1 MANDE
6 RLIERVRDLL
16 AGHAGISERRMFG
29 VNCFMLDG
37 NLCCGVRGDEL
48 VLRLGDEDLDAAL
61 ADPHGRPFD
70 MSPRPMKGWVTIGAA
85 ALETD
90 EDLWRWLDPA
100 VDFASSLPPK

>member
-6 RLIERVRDLL
+6 RLIERVRDVL
-16 AGHAGISERRMFG
+16 ARHGRIGERKMFG

-37 NLCCGVRGDEL
+37 NLCCGVRADDL
-48 VLRLGDEDLDAAL
+48 ILRLGDADVEAAL

-70 MSPRPMKGWVTIGAA
+70 MAPRPMKRWVMMDAA

-90 EDLWRWLDPA
+90 EDLWRWLEPA